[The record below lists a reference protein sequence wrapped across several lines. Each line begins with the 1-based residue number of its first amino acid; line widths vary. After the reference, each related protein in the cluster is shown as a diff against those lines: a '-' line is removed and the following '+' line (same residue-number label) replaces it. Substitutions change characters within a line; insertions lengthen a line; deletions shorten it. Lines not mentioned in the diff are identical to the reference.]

1 MSAALQPLLLEGDDR
16 GLFAVFHPALGR
28 VRAALLICP
37 PFLHEHAMSYR
48 LFAMLGGELAQRGIA
63 VLRFDYHG
71 MGDSA
76 GEDSTFS
83 LESARHDAR
92 IALDALRSRI
102 GGAAPIVL
110 GVRGGA
116 FAAASLADAM
126 PLRGLWLWQ
135 PVTDGA
141 QYLADL
147 ETLDLAHRR
156 STRRYPNGGG
166 ERVAPGD
173 RTIVGLPCSATL
185 IEEIKTARVERGAKW
200 PPLTLIEPADAAPTF
215 PGTRRIA
222 LANGLSEWVTR
233 VDIDHFPPPA
243 VRDLADRL
251 AASPEIPR

>member
-1 MSAALQPLLLEGDDR
+1 MSAALQPLLLDGDDR
-16 GLFAVFHPALGR
+16 GLFAVFHPVQGR
-28 VRAALLICP
+28 ARASLLICP

-48 LFAMLGGELAQRGIA
+48 LFAMLGDALAQRGIS

-71 MGDSA
+71 MGDSSGSDVA
-76 GEDSTFS
+76 FS
-83 LESARHDAR
+83 LKGACADAR
-92 IALDALRSRI
+92 IALEALRSRT

-110 GVRGGA
+110 GARGGA
-116 FAAASLADAM
+116 FAAAALADAM

-135 PVTDGA
+135 PVVDGA
-141 QYLADL
+141 LYLTGL
-147 ETLDLAHRR
+147 KELDQAHRQ

-166 ERVAPGD
+166 ERIAPGD
-173 RTIVGLPCSATL
+173 RTVVGLPCTAGLLEELASAHL
-185 IEEIKTARVERGAKW
+185 ERAAKW
-200 PPLTLIEPADAAPTF
+200 PPLTLLEPADAPASF

-222 LANGLSEWVTR
+222 LATGLYEWVTR